1 MRLGKLP
8 SLIFAGLLLAGCN
21 STESALNIGGG
32 RANSPPI
39 SAITPDVASPAAPK
53 TSASPAA
60 QAAALT
66 GTRMQFAPMIGAPVT
81 QVTALSRRLTLRAKE
96 KNLSIFPA
104 SEKNVTHILKG
115 YFSLLNEGGKLTV
128 LYVFDV
134 IDPSGNRLHRI
145 NGQESAGAAAA
156 NASWES
162 VPAPLMEKI
171 ADRTMD
177 EFAVWRAGSG
187 A

>member
-1 MRLGKLP
+1 MRLGKLSP
-8 SLIFAGLLLAGCN
+8 LFLAGLLLAGCN
-21 STESALNIGGG
+21 STESALNIGG
-32 RANSPPI
+32 AKASSDPI
-39 SAITPDVASPAAPK
+39 AAVTPNVPAPAKP
-53 TSASPAA
+53 ASPAA
-60 QAAALT
+60 QAAAIS
-66 GTRMQFAPMIGAPVT
+66 GTRMQFAPMIGAPVA

-96 KNLSIFPA
+96 KSLAIFPA

-115 YFSLLNEGGKLTV
+115 YFSLLNENRKLTV

-145 NGQESAGAAAA
+145 SGQESAGAAAA

-177 EFAVWRAGSG
+177 EFSVWRAGSG

>member
-1 MRLGKLP
+1 MNLGKLP
-8 SLIFAGLLLAGCN
+8 PLLLAGLVLAGCN
-21 STESALNIGGG
+21 STESALDIGGG
-32 RANSPPI
+32 RANSAPI
-39 SAITPDVASPAAPK
+39 AAVTPDVAAP
-53 TSASPAA
+53 SAPASPAS

-66 GTRMQFAPMIGAPVT
+66 STRMQFAPMIGAPVA

-96 KNLSIFPA
+96 KNLAIFPA

-145 NGQESAGAAAA
+145 SGQESAGAAAA
-156 NASWES
+156 AASWES
-162 VPAPLMEKI
+162 VPASLMEKI

-177 EFAVWRAGSG
+177 QFAGWRANSG

>member
-1 MRLGKLP
+1 MRLGKL
-8 SLIFAGLLLAGCN
+8 SQFFFAGILLAGCN
-21 STESALNIGGG
+21 STESTLNIGGG

-39 SAITPDVASPAAPK
+39 SAVTPDVAAPAPSK
-53 TSASPAA
+53 SPAA
-60 QAAALT
+60 QAAAIS
-66 GTRMQFAPMIGAPVT
+66 GTRMQFAPMIGAPVA
-81 QVTALSRRLTLRAKE
+81 QGTALSRRLTLRAKE
-96 KNLSIFPA
+96 KNLAIFPA

-115 YFSLLNEGGKLTV
+115 YFSLLNENGKLTV

-145 NGQESAGAAAA
+145 SGQESAGAAAA
-156 NASWES
+156 RTAWES

-177 EFAVWRAGSG
+177 EFAVWRAGAG

>member
-1 MRLGKLP
+1 MNLGKLP
-8 SLIFAGLLLAGCN
+8 LIFFAGAVLAGCN
-21 STESALNIGGG
+21 STESALNVGGG
-32 RANSPPI
+32 ASSPPI
-39 SAITPDVASPAAPK
+39 AAVTPNVSAP
-53 TSASPAA
+53 ASPAA
-60 QAAALT
+60 QAAAIS
-66 GTRMQFAPMIGAPVT
+66 GTRMQFAPMIGAPVE

-96 KNLSIFPA
+96 KNLAIFPA
-104 SEKNVTHILKG
+104 AEKNVTHILKG
-115 YFSLLNEGGKLTV
+115 YFSLLNENGRLNV

-162 VPAPLMEKI
+162 VPAALMEKI

>member
-39 SAITPDVASPAAPK
+39 SAVTPDVAAPAAPK
-53 TSASPAA
+53 SPAA
-60 QAAALT
+60 QAAAIS

-96 KNLSIFPA
+96 KNLAIFPA

-145 NGQESAGAAAA
+145 SGQESAGSAAAS
-156 NASWES
+156 ASWES

>member
-8 SLIFAGLLLAGCN
+8 SLIFAGVLLAGCN

-39 SAITPDVASPAAPK
+39 AAVTPDVAAPAAPK
-53 TSASPAA
+53 SSTA
-60 QAAALT
+60 QAAAIS
-66 GTRMQFAPMIGAPVT
+66 GTRMQFAPMIGAPVA

-96 KNLSIFPA
+96 KNLAIFPA

-115 YFSLLNEGGKLTV
+115 YFSLLNENGKLTV

-145 NGQESAGAAAA
+145 SGQEAAGAGAAG
-156 NASWES
+156 ASWES

>member
-1 MRLGKLP
+1 MRLGKL
-8 SLIFAGLLLAGCN
+8 LALLFAGLLLAGCN

-32 RANSPPI
+32 KAATDPI
-39 SAITPDVASPAAPK
+39 AAVAPNVPAPAKP
-53 TSASPAA
+53 ASPAA
-60 QAAALT
+60 QAAAIS
-66 GTRMQFAPMIGAPVT
+66 GTRMQFAPMIGAPVA

-96 KNLSIFPA
+96 KNLAIFPA

-115 YFSLLNEGGKLTV
+115 YFSLLNEDKKLTV

-134 IDPSGNRLHRI
+134 IDPVGNRLHRI
-145 NGQESAGAAAA
+145 SGQEAAGAAAA
-156 NASWES
+156 TASWES

>member
-1 MRLGKLP
+1 MRLGKLSP
-8 SLIFAGLLLAGCN
+8 LFFAGLLLAGCN
-21 STESALNIGGG
+21 STESTLNIGGG
-32 RANSPPI
+32 RANAAPIAAVNPDI
-39 SAITPDVASPAAPK
+39 SAAAAPK
-53 TSASPAA
+53 APASPAA
-60 QAAALT
+60 QAAAIS

-81 QVTALSRRLTLRAKE
+81 QVTALSRRLTIRAKE
-96 KNLSIFPA
+96 KNLAIFPA

-115 YFSLLNEGGKLTV
+115 YFSLLNENGKLTV

-145 NGQESAGAAAA
+145 NGQESAGAVAA

-177 EFAVWRAGSG
+177 EFAVWRAGGG

>member
-1 MRLGKLP
+1 MRLGKLSP
-8 SLIFAGLLLAGCN
+8 LLFAGLVLAGCN

-32 RANSPPI
+32 RANSAPI
-39 SAITPDVASPAAPK
+39 SAVAPDVAAP
-53 TSASPAA
+53 SAPASPAA
-60 QAAALT
+60 QTAAIS

-96 KNLSIFPA
+96 RNLAIFPA

-145 NGQESAGAAAA
+145 NGQESGGAAAA
-156 NASWES
+156 SASWES
-162 VPAPLMEKI
+162 VPASLMEKI

-177 EFAVWRAGSG
+177 QFASWRANSG

>member
-1 MRLGKLP
+1 MNLGKLSP
-8 SLIFAGLLLAGCN
+8 LLFAGLALAGCN

-32 RANSPPI
+32 RANSAPI
-39 SAITPDVASPAAPK
+39 SAVTPDVAAP
-53 TSASPAA
+53 SAPASPAA
-60 QAAALT
+60 QTAAIS

-81 QVTALSRRLTLRAKE
+81 QVTALSRRVTLRAKE
-96 KNLSIFPA
+96 KNLAIFPA

-156 NASWES
+156 SASWES

-171 ADRTMD
+171 ADRTID
-177 EFAVWRAGSG
+177 QFATWRANSG

>member
-1 MRLGKLP
+1 MRLGKLLP
-8 SLIFAGLLLAGCN
+8 FFFAGLLLAGCN
-21 STESALNIGGG
+21 STESTLNIGGG
-32 RANSPPI
+32 RANSAPVL
-39 SAITPDVASPAAPK
+39 AVTPDIAAAAAPK
-53 TSASPAA
+53 ASASPAA
-60 QAAALT
+60 QAAAIS

-134 IDPSGNRLHRI
+134 IDPAGNRLHRI
-145 NGQESAGAAAA
+145 SGQESAGAAAA
-156 NASWES
+156 KASWES
-162 VPAPLMEKI
+162 VPSPLMEKI
-171 ADRTMD
+171 ADRTME
-177 EFAVWRAGSG
+177 EFAVWRAGSR

>member
-1 MRLGKLP
+1 MRLGKLSP
-8 SLIFAGLLLAGCN
+8 LFFAGLLLAGCN

-32 RANSPPI
+32 KANSAPI
-39 SAITPDVASPAAPK
+39 AAVTPDVPAPAKP
-53 TSASPAA
+53 ASPAA
-60 QAAALT
+60 QAAAIS
-66 GTRMQFAPMIGAPVT
+66 GTRMQFAPMIGAPVE

-96 KNLSIFPA
+96 KNLAIFPA
-104 SEKNVTHILKG
+104 AEKNVTHILKG
-115 YFSLLNEGGKLTV
+115 YFSLLNESGKLTV

-156 NASWES
+156 SASWES
-162 VPAPLMEKI
+162 VKSPLMEKI
-171 ADRTMD
+171 ADRTID
-177 EFAVWRAGSG
+177 EFTRWRANSG

>member
-8 SLIFAGLLLAGCN
+8 SLIFAGVLLAGCN
-21 STESALNIGGG
+21 STESALNISGG

-39 SAITPDVASPAAPK
+39 AAVAPDVAAPAAAK
-53 TSASPAA
+53 ASASPAA
-60 QAAALT
+60 QAAAIS
-66 GTRMQFAPMIGAPVT
+66 GTRMQFAPMIGAPVA

-145 NGQESAGAAAA
+145 SGQETAGAAAA

-162 VPAPLMEKI
+162 VSAPLMEKI

>member
-39 SAITPDVASPAAPK
+39 AAVSPDVAAPAAPK
-53 TSASPAA
+53 STASPSA
-60 QAAALT
+60 QAAAIS
-66 GTRMQFAPMIGAPVT
+66 GTRMQFAPMIGAPVA

-96 KNLSIFPA
+96 KNLAIFPA

-115 YFSLLNEGGKLTV
+115 YFSLLNEGGRLTV

-145 NGQESAGAAAA
+145 SGQETAGAAAA
-156 NASWES
+156 KASWES
-162 VPAPLMEKI
+162 VPGALMEKI